1 MLAASLPVWAEQVK
15 FLGSVGGAFWA
26 AFTGYT
32 FVKSSLT
39 ETQKDVKEVKSELAS
54 QTTAIVSATNT
65 QTNELRNMSADVK
78 MLVQSMMT
86 PPPRARAAR
95 AARRKK

>member
-1 MLAASLPVWAEQVK
+1 MIGSLPVWAEQVK
-15 FLGSVGGAFWA
+15 FLLTVGSAFWA
-26 AFTGYT
+26 AFTAFT
-32 FVKSSLT
+32 FMKSTLT
-39 ETQKDVKEVKSELAS
+39 ETKQDVKEVKTELTT
-54 QTTAIVSATNT
+54 QTTAIVNAADK
-65 QTNELRNMSADVK
+65 QTAQLVGVREDVR

>member
-1 MLAASLPVWAEQVK
+1 MIGSLPVWAEQVK
-15 FLGSVGGAFWA
+15 FFLSVGGAFWG
-26 AFTGYT
+26 AFTA
-32 FVKSSLT
+32 FSFMKSTLT
-39 ETQKDVKEVKSELAS
+39 ETKADVKDVKAELTS
-54 QTTAIVSATNT
+54 QTAAIVTAADK
-65 QTNELRNMSADVK
+65 QTAQLVGVREDVR